1 MPGSYFYFLGL
12 KYKKDLEEAA
22 AQIRKKRSKQTGKL
36 TGTTLKNQLEKA
48 YQTPMRDVLEEL
60 DESLIRLE
68 ETHQASFPE
77 ISKELY
83 TIQRTT
89 GGKADLG
96 SNSENSKRVTDLKDG
111 LREVIALLRES
122 LSYRNRNFYLK
133 GMPKLQKE
141 LTDLSIYTSY
151 LYVQMEMYQNTENYS
166 LGILIKFI
174 FNGVG
179 NLVKKYNR
187 NIGRN
192 LSLAKEKYSE
202 NLLVAA
208 IQPADTP
215 HRGQLAN

>member
-1 MPGSYFYFLGL
+1 
-12 KYKKDLEEAA
+12 
-22 AQIRKKRSKQTGKL
+22 
-36 TGTTLKNQLEKA
+36 
-48 YQTPMRDVLEEL
+48 
-60 DESLIRLE
+60 
-68 ETHQASFPE
+68 
-77 ISKELY
+77 
-83 TIQRTT
+83 
-89 GGKADLG
+89 
-96 SNSENSKRVTDLKDG
+96 
-111 LREVIALLRES
+111 
-122 LSYRNRNFYLK
+122 
-133 GMPKLQKE
+133 
-141 LTDLSIYTSY
+141 
-151 LYVQMEMYQNTENYS
+151 MEMYQNTENYS